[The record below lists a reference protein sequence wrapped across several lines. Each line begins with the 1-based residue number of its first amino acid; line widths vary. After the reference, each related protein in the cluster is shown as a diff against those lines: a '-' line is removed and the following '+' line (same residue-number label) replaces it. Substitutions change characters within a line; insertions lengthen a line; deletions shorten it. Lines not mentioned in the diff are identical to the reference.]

1 VRRRAQGQ
9 ILAFFALSLTVVFGF
24 VGLAL
29 DGSRLFQ
36 AHLGAQVLADEA
48 ADAASQQVDTGP
60 GSALRGGNP
69 PELIQ
74 GRQAG
79 SAFEAADG
87 YLAARATDGHSR
99 WTIQVS
105 PREVDVIVSRDVE
118 MAFLKAV
125 GIGTQTVDA
134 EGFATPV
141 SGISGQGQ

>member
-1 VRRRAQGQ
+1 MKRREQGQ
-9 ILAFFALSLTVVFGF
+9 ILAFFALSLTVIVGF
-24 VGLAL
+24 VGLAV

-48 ADAASQQVDTGP
+48 ADAASQQLDTGP

-69 PELIQ
+69 PELIK

-79 SAFEAADG
+79 SAFEAADS
-87 YLAARATDGHSR
+87 YLATRTTDGHSR
-99 WTIQVS
+99 WTIRVS

-118 MAFLKAV
+118 MAFLEAV

-141 SGISGQGQ
+141 SGITSPGQ

>member
-1 VRRRAQGQ
+1 MRRREQGQ

-24 VGLAL
+24 VGLAV

-36 AHLGAQVLADEA
+36 AHMGAQVLADEA
-48 ADAASQQVDTGP
+48 ADAASQQVDIGP
-60 GSALRGGNP
+60 GSAVRGGNP

-79 SAFEAADG
+79 SAFDWADT
-87 YLAARATDGHSR
+87 YLAARATDGHTR

-118 MAFLKAV
+118 MAFLKV
-125 GIGTQTVDA
+125 LGIGTQTVDA
-134 EGFATPV
+134 EGFAAPV
-141 SGISGQGQ
+141 SGISGHGQ

>member
-1 VRRRAQGQ
+1 VRRREQGQ
-9 ILAFFALSLTVVFGF
+9 ILVFYALSLTVVFGF
-24 VGLAL
+24 VGLAV

-48 ADAASQQVDTGP
+48 ADAASQQLDTGP

-79 SAFEAADG
+79 SAFEAADS

-99 WTIQVS
+99 WTIRVS

-118 MAFLKAV
+118 MAFLEAL

-141 SGISGQGQ
+141 SGITSPGQ